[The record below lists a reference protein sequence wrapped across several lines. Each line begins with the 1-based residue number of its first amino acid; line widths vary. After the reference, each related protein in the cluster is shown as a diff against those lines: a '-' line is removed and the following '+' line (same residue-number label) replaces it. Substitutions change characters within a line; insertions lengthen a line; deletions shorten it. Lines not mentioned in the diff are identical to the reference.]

1 MRSSGNDR
9 LKMIVG
15 FLLLCICSCARFGDA
30 AKANPQGLEFQQANV
45 LWLRA
50 MRCRIQSCQ
59 VGCQVMSYLCQRHR
73 QWQGLCHRQAAQ
85 WLPIYTSRN
94 HLVRA
99 PPPQKKWSQLPCF
112 RSVQNLLSSILT
124 GSYGFP
130 SFFGTVVIPNILLST
145 NSSTRSPRAQS
156 IASYSHQ
163 QYPLNHS
170 ASIIYQLFHVKS
182 MFYIY
187 IYTVYVV
194 CHMLYI

>member
-85 WLPIYTSRN
+85 
-94 HLVRA
+94 
-99 PPPQKKWSQLPCF
+99 
-112 RSVQNLLSSILT
+112 
-124 GSYGFP
+124 
-130 SFFGTVVIPNILLST
+130 
-145 NSSTRSPRAQS
+145 
-156 IASYSHQ
+156 
-163 QYPLNHS
+163 
-170 ASIIYQLFHVKS
+170 
-182 MFYIY
+182 
-187 IYTVYVV
+187 
-194 CHMLYI
+194 